1 MPARRRAVTAGD
13 GVAWTRPSRY
23 AVRLEMTGLR
33 IAWWLTAGAA
43 LLASAA
49 AACSA
54 VTGIAA
60 DGADFGGAKADA
72 YCDRRFVDA
81 GGTPSAFCQEV
92 LSTVAASEFADDC
105 RTKHLSATG
114 PGLCPRPHI
123 IAGCKLH
130 DAPADHSNVYD
141 WYYDVSYLVGDASA
155 DGGVEAGGFDARAR
169 TVSDVAAMCSDPTR
183 YEQGAD
189 LVFP

>member
-1 MPARRRAVTAGD
+1 MADMKRRV
-13 GVAWTRPSRY
+13 V
-23 AVRLEMTGLR
+23 
-33 IAWWLTAGAA
+33 AWWLPAGLAMLGALAA
-43 LLASAA
+43 G
-49 AACSA
+49 CSA

-92 LSTVAASEFADDC
+92 RSTVAGSQFTDDC
-105 RTKHLSATG
+105 RVKHQAAAG
-114 PGLCPRPHI
+114 PGLCPRAHI

-130 DAPADHSNVYD
+130 DAPSDHSSVYD
-141 WYYDVSYLVGDASA
+141 WYYDVSDLMGDASPNA
-155 DGGVEAGGFDARAR
+155 GPDAGGFDALAR
-169 TVSDVAAMCSDPTR
+169 TVNDVAAMCGDPTR